1 MDFVM
6 GNSGDLGDEQDA
18 TNSQN
23 KGKITCHRHT
33 THQIQTLEAFFKDC
47 PHPDENQRRQ
57 LSKELGLDLKQIKF
71 WFQNKRTQTKAQ
83 NERANNSVLRAEN
96 ERVHCENLAIRE
108 ALKNVICPSC
118 GGPPFGI
125 EERQRSLQ
133 KLQLENSQLK
143 EEHEKVSN
151 LLAKYIGKPICQ
163 MNSSLMPSLP
173 GSAILEHQNVLPP
186 PILPVH
192 QEMDIGLDLN
202 LQFKGINDLEQS
214 LMMETA
220 TNAMDELIRLMR
232 INEPLWIKPPSSTNI
247 ERYVIHPES
256 YEKVFPRANHFKT
269 SSARVESSKYSGMVT
284 MNGMQLVEMLLD
296 SDKWVDLFPTIVS
309 KARTIQ
315 VLEPGINGN
324 RNGCLQLMHEQMH
337 ILSPLVSPR
346 EYYFLRHCQ
355 QIELGLWVI
364 VDVSYEWPKDNISS
378 SHCWR
383 LPSGFMIQDM
393 TNGCSNVTW
402 LEHVEVDDKTQ
413 THRLYRDLICNN
425 CAYGA
430 ERWVVTLQR
439 TCERL
444 LAENSQSIHEVG
456 GGRKSLMKLAHR
468 MVKNF
473 CSMLS
478 MSGKLD
484 FPQLSEVNNS
494 GVRVSV
500 RKSLGHGQPSGIVV
514 SAATSLWLPL
524 PSHNVFNFFK
534 DEKMR
539 VQWDV
544 LSNGSPVQEIVHI
557 SNGSHLGN
565 CTSIIW
571 PFIPTEN
578 NMLMLQESCIDQLGS
593 MVVYAPIDI
602 PSMNLAISGDDS
614 SNIPIL
620 PSGFV
625 ISRDGRQRDHYRAS
639 TSTETGFGT
648 GTGIGTGG
656 SLLTVAFQILVSSPS
671 SSKELNMESVA
682 TVNTLISSTVQRI
695 KATLNCSNLD

>member
-1 MDFVM
+1 M

-96 ERVHCENLAIRE
+96 ERVQCENLAIRE

-269 SSARVESSKYSGMVT
+269 SSAREESSKYSGMVT
-284 MNGMQLVEMLLD
+284 MNGMQLVDMLLD

-355 QIELGLWVI
+355 QIELGLWAI

-456 GGRKSLMKLAHR
+456 GG
-468 MVKNF
+468 
-473 CSMLS
+473 
-478 MSGKLD
+478 KLD
-484 FPQLSEVNNS
+484 FPQLSEANNS

-539 VQWDV
+539 AQ
-544 LSNGSPVQEIVHI
+544 
-557 SNGSHLGN
+557 
-565 CTSIIW
+565 

-625 ISRDGRQRDHYRAS
+625 ISSDGRQRDHYRAS

-682 TVNTLISSTVQRI
+682 TVNTLISNTVQRI
-695 KATLNCSNLD
+695 KASLNCSNLD

>member
-296 SDKWVDLFPTIVS
+296 S
-309 KARTIQ
+309 
-315 VLEPGINGN
+315 
-324 RNGCLQLMHEQMH
+324 MHEQMH

-456 GGRKSLMKLAHR
+456 G
-468 MVKNF
+468 
-473 CSMLS
+473 
-478 MSGKLD
+478 GKLD